1 MAKKITEEVV
11 TTEEPEELQEEA
23 PAEEKP
29 AKKAK
34 AAEPK
39 SEWDEKVEM
48 IVPRKPK
55 GEDQQ
60 YYVCVNDVRYAV
72 PANGK
77 MQKLPRPVA
86 EILQDAIE
94 ADYKADE
101 FADNI
106 PNRDPVSDMQKQM
119 EKLQAMMDQMQ
130 QMQQGYNS

>member
-1 MAKKITEEVV
+1 MAKKQAEVVEEVV
-11 TTEEPEELQEEA
+11 TTEEPEELQAEA
-23 PAEEKP
+23 PATTR
-29 AKKAK
+29 KAK

-39 SEWDEKVEM
+39 SAWDEKVEM

-101 FADNI
+101 FADNM

-119 EKLQAMMDQMQ
+119 EKMQAMMDQMQ
-130 QMQQGYNS
+130 QMQQGYNG